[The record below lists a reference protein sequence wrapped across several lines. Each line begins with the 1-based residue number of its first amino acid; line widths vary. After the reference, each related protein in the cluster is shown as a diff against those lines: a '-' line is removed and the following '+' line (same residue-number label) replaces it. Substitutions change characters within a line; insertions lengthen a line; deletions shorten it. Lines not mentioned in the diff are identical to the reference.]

1 METLDDNLY
10 LKLCLVVTISNM
22 CMPLLSQTYKWVQSS
37 INNKKNLYYIYI
49 AKKNNTLAL
58 CIFWNQYSQLK
69 PLLCT
74 HMLHVRKSSASSRF
88 TQWSFSKVDVP
99 NLVNYLDQTPI
110 LKGYVVRCGPTRNY
124 ILCLTNT
131 HTKKQTN
138 KQTMCLVKIGL
149 HAQNMI
155 SILDLIDNA
164 IDSPT
169 TLGGPAR
176 HPTSPTCVGAYAKA
190 TRCPIG
196 YKAPPPL

>member
-1 METLDDNLY
+1 
-10 LKLCLVVTISNM
+10 
-22 CMPLLSQTYKWVQSS
+22 
-37 INNKKNLYYIYI
+37 
-49 AKKNNTLAL
+49 
-58 CIFWNQYSQLK
+58 
-69 PLLCT
+69 
-74 HMLHVRKSSASSRF
+74 MLHVRKSSASSRF

-190 TRCPIG
+190 TRCPTG
-196 YKAPPPL
+196 YKAPPPCSQPARAPPVGHMHLHWSPLATEGPAPAGLVGCLIGPPTWPGYEEDLYDH